1 MSQHSNEVENWLSTF
16 ELKLSHEHRQRGM
29 MLVISGPSGGGKD
42 TIAALLD
49 EEDPYISRCITAT
62 TRPMRPG
69 EEDGVDY
76 YFMQKDDFL
85 EKKEQ
90 NYFLETNEFVGNW
103 YGVPRGPVEDKLSK
117 GIDVLFVIDWNG
129 ARKLSK
135 AMPDDVVKVFLLP
148 PSMKELEK
156 RLRKRGT
163 EDEAVLRKRLDQG
176 KVDIAHYHEYD
187 YVVVN
192 DDLGSVLRRMNRI
205 LRAERLRRHR
215 QPWLPSFVDDLLA
228 Q

>member
-1 MSQHSNEVENWLSTF
+1 MTTHANEVENWLSAF
-16 ELKLSHEHRQRGM
+16 ELKLSHEHRQRGL

-62 TRPMRPG
+62 TRGMRAG

-76 YFMQKDDFL
+76 YFMDKDDFL
-85 EKKEQ
+85 AKRSQ
-90 NYFLETNEFVGNW
+90 NYFLETNDFVGNW
-103 YGVPRGPVEDKLSK
+103 YGIPRGPVEEKLSK

-163 EDEAVLRKRLDQG
+163 ETDDVIKRRLEQG
-176 KVDIAHYHEYD
+176 KVDISHYHEYD

-215 QPWLPSFVDDLLA
+215 QPWLDGFVNNLLK
-228 Q
+228 

>member
-1 MSQHSNEVENWLSTF
+1 MTQHNNEVENWLSAF
-16 ELKLSHEHRQRGM
+16 ELKLSHEHRQRGL

-42 TIAALLD
+42 TIAAMLD
-49 EEDPYISRCITAT
+49 DADPYIARSITAT
-62 TRPMRPG
+62 TRAMRPG
-69 EEDGVDY
+69 EEHGVDY
-76 YFMQKDDFL
+76 YFMDREDFL
-85 EKKEQ
+85 EKKEK

-103 YGVPRGPVEDKLSK
+103 YGIPRGPVEEKLSK

-135 AMPDDVVKVFLLP
+135 AVPNDVVKVFLLP
-148 PSMKELEK
+148 PSMAELEE

-163 EDEAVLRKRLDQG
+163 EDDATIRRRLEQG
-176 KVDIAHYHEYD
+176 KVDIAHYDEYD

-192 DDLGSVLRRMNRI
+192 DDLDSVLRRMNRI

-215 QPWLPSFVDDLLA
+215 QPWLTNFVGGLLKE
-228 Q
+228 